1 MSLRGEPVVQTVT
14 LPDGRPATVRV
25 GVPDD
30 PYIPRRELDTVAL
43 EVTVDGTHALAV
55 NTPLD
60 VDADGAA
67 RALAREVASRL
78 ASGEAEPT
86 SHDLE
91 PLALGSDGS

>member
-67 RALAREVASRL
+67 RALA
-78 ASGEAEPT
+78 SGEAEPT